1 MWKPSKKS
9 LSSFREGWEKKEEK
23 KRKGRQEEVRDSVE
37 MREENNREEGGK
49 EKRVNNLFLEVKIP
63 TLFILLTLLKL
74 FHCAK

>member
-1 MWKPSKKS
+1 M
-9 LSSFREGWEKKEEK
+9 
-23 KRKGRQEEVRDSVE
+23 E
-37 MREENNREEGGK
+37 MREENNREGGGK